1 MVVHAI
7 WVYVVYLVPTD
18 ISIDREHSQAVLQ
31 FALSGSANAMVQ
43 LYYNQRK
50 RLFLNSILNKLR
62 QNKF

>member
-31 FALSGSANAMVQ
+31 FALFGSANAMVQ